1 MMMDMETFKIGITGT
16 RSGMNIDQLESFRER
31 MESFARPL
39 ELHHGDCVGVDIE
52 AAEIAT
58 GLGIQTVCHP
68 PVDQRLRAHHKSDV
82 ILEQKTYFARNR
94 NIVDMCDILFVI
106 PFQTSHSSTGGTWY
120 THDYAVKKGVPVE
133 IFFPMSS
140 IVEQLMKQG
149 R

>member
-1 MMMDMETFKIGITGT
+1 MDMETFKIGITGT
-16 RSGMNIDQLESFRER
+16 RSGMNVDQLESFRER

-52 AAEIAT
+52 AAEIARE
-58 GLGIQTVCHP
+58 LGIQTVCHP
-68 PVDQRLRAHHKSDV
+68 PVDEKLRAHHKSDV
-82 ILEQKTYFARNR
+82 ILEQKTHFARNR
-94 NIVDMCDILFVI
+94 SIVDMCDILFVI
-106 PFQTSHSSTGGTWY
+106 PFQTSHSSRGGTWY
-120 THDYAVKKGVPVE
+120 THDYAVKKNVPVE